1 MNATAVFG
9 LSNATSRTVSVANGS
24 SAFEA
29 MGGAFDM
36 QYEEFAGLG
45 KMVVAIDGVRQNATH
60 HWFYSVDGRF
70 GAVASD
76 RRALYADSSVLF
88 NFTDA
93 YMGV

>member
-1 MNATAVFG
+1 MDATAVFG
-9 LSNATSRTVSVANGS
+9 PSNATSRTVAVVNGS
-24 SAFEA
+24 SAFYAMDEA
-29 MGGAFDM
+29 FEME
-36 QYEEFAGLG
+36 YEEFAGLG
-45 KMVVAIDGVRQNATH
+45 KMVVAIDGVRQNSTH

-76 RRALYADSSVLF
+76 RHALYADSRVLF